1 MHLKAVSDRGFLKWN
16 SIFFILREM
25 HKIETLTFEKEKQ
38 FINLNRKKKKEGN
51 LTLIS
56 PTTNVLFVV
65 SLF

>member
-1 MHLKAVSDRGFLKWN
+1 
-16 SIFFILREM
+16 M

-38 FINLNRKKKKEGN
+38 FINLNRKKKKNGN
-51 LTLIS
+51 LSLIS